1 MQKAVGI
8 RATAFFVLNSRS
20 LNPSALKTKLTL
32 ATRKSPLALAQSEQ
46 VAAHLRATLGVE
58 VKLLRI
64 VTTGDQRT
72 EWSLEKQG
80 GKGLFTKELEE
91 SLLRGEADLAVHSCK
106 DLPGEL
112 PAGLTVA
119 GYLPREDPRDM
130 LVLREGVESPALIAT
145 SSPRRRLQ
153 LTMLFPDAQ
162 FTEIRGN
169 VDTRLRKIAQ
179 DHVADA
185 TVLACA
191 GLRRLG
197 IGGWRGAEF
206 HALDFSHMVPAV
218 GQAAIAIETRV
229 ADAARF
235 AAVLDKRTAR
245 FVTLERAF
253 QAAIGGGC
261 QTAFAAHA
269 TADTLWFYHHEIGL
283 RSLPIS
289 DAEIDNPVETAA
301 GILKH
306 FGFKIE

>member
-1 MQKAVGI
+1 V
-8 RATAFFVLNSRS
+8 V
-20 LNPSALKTKLTL
+20 PPKLIL

-58 VKLLRI
+58 VELVKI
-64 VTTGDQRT
+64 VTTGDRRT

-91 SLLRGEADLAVHSCK
+91 ALLRGDADLAVHSCK

-112 PAGLTVA
+112 PAGLSVA

-130 LVLREGVESPALIAT
+130 LVLREGVESPELIAT

-153 LTMLFPDAQ
+153 LAMIFPEAK

-179 DHVADA
+179 DHMADA

-197 IGGWRGAEF
+197 IAGWQGADF

-218 GQAAIAIETRV
+218 GQAAIAIQTRS

-235 AAVLDKRTAR
+235 TAVLDRRTSR

-253 QAAIGGGC
+253 QAALGGGC
-261 QTAFAAHA
+261 QTAFAAHV

-283 RSLPIS
+283 RSLPLS
-289 DAEIDNPVETAA
+289 DAEIDKPVETARA
-301 GILKH
+301 ILRH
-306 FGFKIE
+306 FGFQI